1 MQRNTR
7 RGPHSKPDDELLL
20 PLEYAPAKVI
30 RHGLRDAH
38 VWPLVSHGQLPD
50 GTHGATFRVPAWRAW
65 EYAEIELRAANSWPA
80 MIFDCDGRDGTAR
93 KIEAQATGLVRLDN
107 WTTTR
112 RSSGGSH
119 VIFCL
124 ARPVHRGE
132 GARTAPLRRYARIAE
147 YYSQVL
153 GADRSYRGV
162 LTHNPMAAAHGRG
175 FKTGWGRHDP
185 YTLDEL
191 AEVIPFG
198 WRMPTKPAAISTE
211 AGRNCYLF
219 LACMGWAGSSANLA
233 YAVLPAA
240 IAANAEH
247 FSDHPAGP
255 LSYGDVQA
263 LAKSVER
270 YRREWIA
277 QGRFWGKRQAGAMGQ
292 GRFTWDSESQTR
304 RGALGGVRSGQVRR
318 EGTAGRD
325 AEIVGAVARGESLR
339 AVAMAYGLTH
349 AGVGYIVGRGVK

>member
-7 RGPHSKPDDELLL
+7 RAANRKPPDDAPRL
-20 PLEYAPAKVI
+20 PLEYAPEKVR

-38 VWPLVSHGQLPD
+38 TWPLVSHGQLPD

-65 EYAEIELRAANSWPA
+65 DYPEIELRAANSWPA
-80 MIFDCDGRDGTAR
+80 IVHDCDGRDGTAR
-93 KIEAQATGLVRLDN
+93 VIEAQATGLVRLDN

-119 VIFCL
+119 VIYCL

-132 GARTAPLRRYARIAE
+132 GARTAPLRHLARVSE
-147 YYSQVL
+147 YYAEVL
-153 GADRSYRGV
+153 GADRSYTGV

-175 FKTGWGRHDP
+175 FKTGWGRHEP
-185 YTLDEL
+185 YSLDEL

-198 WRMPTKPAAISTE
+198 WRTPTIVSTIRTE

-219 LACMGWAGSSANLA
+219 CACLGWAGSPSNLA

-240 IAANAEH
+240 LAANVEH

-270 YRREWIA
+270 YRRRWTE
-277 QGRFWGKRQAGAMGQ
+277 QGRFWGKRKAGAMGQ
-292 GRFTWDSESQTR
+292 GRFTWDSESASR
-304 RGALGGVRSGQVRR
+304 RSRGARASRPRR
-318 EGTAGRD
+318 PSAAGSRTCPP
-325 AEIVGAVARGESLR
+325 GC
-339 AVAMAYGLTH
+339 
-349 AGVGYIVGRGVK
+349 